1 VHRCRAGVR
10 GFSLIELLSVVGA
23 MAIVLAVA
31 MPHASNDRFALW
43 QAQTQVISDLRRAR
57 TDALT
62 KGNHFTFK
70 VLSSTTYAEYRLTL
84 NAGVWQQLTA
94 AVRSGTLPSPVQFN
108 TGVGSTFEFD
118 TRGLMVLPSAALTAT
133 LQDTHSS
140 KTRNV
145 TVWPSGQVAPL

>member
-1 VHRCRAGVR
+1 
-10 GFSLIELLSVVGA
+10 
-23 MAIVLAVA
+23 MAIVFAVA

-62 KGNHFTFK
+62 KGDHFTFK
-70 VLSSTTYAEYRLTL
+70 VLSNTTYAAYRLTL
-84 NAGVWQQLTA
+84 AGGVWSQLSA
-94 AVRSGTLPSPVQFN
+94 AVRTGTLPSPVQFT

-118 TRGLMVLPSAALTAT
+118 TRGLMVLPSAALTVS
-133 LQDTHSS
+133 LKDMHSNS
-140 KTRNV
+140 TRAV